1 MTRYTK
7 AGVALSLALLG
18 VACDSF
24 LSGPGLNENPNS
36 ALDASATARFVAV
49 QASTFTRLEGQLARF
64 SGIFTQQLIGS
75 NNQQQG
81 QGTQYAVSELDVSGF
96 MSAFYTGGG
105 LFGLRQV
112 QAAADSSGNRLLEGM
127 AKVWEAYSFG
137 TAASIW
143 GDLPYSEAVT
153 PAISSP
159 KLDPQLDIYKAV
171 LTLLDESIALIQSD
185 TTSGNCNPLDGD
197 LVYCAVATART
208 TQRARWIAAANTLKA
223 RFNLH
228 LVEREGAARYQ
239 AAITAANL
247 GISEAPTSTV
257 QAIHG
262 QAAGDFRALHGQ
274 TANVDAN
281 IWQQFLAARQDIVAG
296 DALVSILKARSD
308 PRLTEYFDRNSYRTA
323 DTSFKGHVWGMD
335 ADGNVVSTGCPAG
348 AAGATCRAAA
358 VVNTSV
364 RRVPTFRQPLI
375 TWAENQLILAEAKH
389 ATGDVPG
396 ATTHVNNV
404 RVAVGLP
411 ALASATFQD
420 VMLEKYIAMFQNI
433 DVWSDFKRTC
443 IPLVKPYLARTEV
456 LGRLPYGSAER
467 TSNPNLP
474 LPSAY
479 PQKTTGA
486 AQVRNW
492 NDPTACPRP

>member
-1 MTRYTK
+1 MNRRHAT

-24 LSGPGLNENPNS
+24 LSGPGLNENPNNP
-36 ALDASATARFVAV
+36 LDASATARFVAV
-49 QASTFTRLEGQLARF
+49 QANMFARLEGQLARF
-64 SGIFTQQLIGS
+64 AGIFTQQLIGS
-75 NNQQQG
+75 NNQQQA
-81 QGTQYAVSELDVSGF
+81 QGTQYGVSELDVSGF

-112 QAAADSSGNRLLEGM
+112 QELAQEAGNPFLEGV
-127 AKVWEAYSFG
+127 AKVWEAYAFG

-143 GDLPYSEAVT
+143 GDLPYSEAVN
-153 PAISSP
+153 PEISSP
-159 KLDPQLDIYKAV
+159 KLDPQLDIYTDV
-171 LTLLDESIALIQSD
+171 LALLDEGISLIQSD
-185 TTSGNCNPLDGD
+185 TASGNCNPLDGD
-197 LVYCAVATART
+197 LVYCATATART
-208 TQRARWIAAANTLKA
+208 TQRARWIRAANTLKA

-228 LVEREGAARYQ
+228 LVERQGATRYQ

-247 GISEAPTSTV
+247 GINEAPANAT
-257 QAIHG
+257 QAMHG
-262 QAAGDFRALHGQ
+262 QAPGDFRALHGT
-274 TANVDAN
+274 TANVDQN
-281 IWQQFLAARQDIVAG
+281 IWSQFLQARQDIVAG
-296 DALVSILKARSD
+296 NALVSLLKARND
-308 PRLTEYFDRNSYRTA
+308 PRLTAYFDPNGL
-323 DTSFKGHVWGMD
+323 GHIWGMD
-335 ADGNVVSTGCPAG
+335 ADGIVVETGCPTGTAG
-348 AAGATCRAAA
+348 AACRAAA

-364 RRVPTFRQPLI
+364 RRAATFRQPLI

-389 ATGDVPG
+389 ATGDVAG

-404 RVAVGLP
+404 RVAVGLAP
-411 ALASATFQD
+411 LAAATFQD
-420 VMLEKYIAMFQNI
+420 VMHEKYIAMFQNI

-474 LPSAY
+474 LPAAY

-486 AQVRNW
+486 GQVRNW
-492 NDPTACPRP
+492 NDPVACPRP

>member
-1 MTRYTK
+1 MTRRYAT

-18 VACDSF
+18 VGCDNF
-24 LSGPGLNENPNS
+24 LSGPGLNENPNNP
-36 ALDASATARFVAV
+36 LDASTTARFVAI
-49 QASTFTRLEGQLARF
+49 QANMFTRLEGQLARF
-64 SGIFTQQLIGS
+64 AGIFTQQLIGS
-75 NNQQQG
+75 NNQQQL
-81 QGTQYAVSELDVSGF
+81 QGTQYAVNEGDVSGF

-112 QAAADSSGNRLLEGM
+112 QEAAIEAGDKRWEGI
-127 AKVWEAYSFG
+127 AKIWEAYSMG
-137 TAASIW
+137 TATSIW
-143 GDLPYSEAVT
+143 GDLPYTEAVN
-153 PAISSP
+153 PEISSP
-159 KLDPQLDIYKAV
+159 ALDPQEDIYEAV
-171 LTLLDESIALIQSD
+171 QALLDEGISLLTGAGPGPGVADLIYA
-185 TTSGNCNPLDGD
+185 GD
-197 LVYCAVATART
+197 TARWR
-208 TQRARWIAAANTLKA
+208 RAAYTLKA
-223 RFNLH
+223 RFHLH

-239 AAITAANL
+239 AAIAAANL
-247 GISEAPTSTV
+247 GINEAPTSAF

-262 QAAGDFRALHGQ
+262 QAAGDFRSVHGS

-296 DALVSILKARSD
+296 DALVALLKARTD
-308 PRLTEYFDRNSYRTA
+308 PRLTEYFSPNGL
-323 DTSFKGHVWGMD
+323 GHVWGMD

-348 AAGATCRAAA
+348 AAGAACRAAA
-358 VVNTSV
+358 VVNTTV

-389 ATGDVPG
+389 ATGDVAG

-443 IPLVKPYLARTEV
+443 IPLVKPFDTRAEV

-467 TSNPNLP
+467 TTNPNLP
-474 LPSAY
+474 LPSAF

-486 AQVRNW
+486 GQVRNW
-492 NDPTACPRP
+492 NDPAACPRP